1 MSDTIFA
8 LASGPGR
15 AGVAV
20 IRVSGPQSWAGLQI
34 LTRRLEGAKNALSPR
49 ISSDELS
56 GVVSAECFA
65 DKIPDKRS
73 GAFSGMTQDKV
84 ASSKNGLAILQSDV
98 SSLLPRQCALCKIYD
113 PLSGE
118 VLDNALILP
127 FKAPASYTGE
137 DVVEYHLHGGRAVVD
152 AVLAALAGFEGHRM
166 AEPGEF
172 TRRAFENGKMDLT
185 EAEAVAD
192 LIDAETQA
200 QRLQALSQMGG
211 ALMGLYEGWSEAL
224 KQALAHLEA
233 DIEFPDEDLP
243 EAIAPEIITDLNEI
257 SQEMDDHLND
267 NRRGERL
274 REGITIAVIGAPNV
288 GKSSLVNALAQR
300 DVAIISEIAGTTRDV
315 IEVHLDLGGY
325 PVILADTA
333 GLRPDQIGAEGQEG
347 IESEGIRRALARAE
361 QADITLLVFDA
372 SAPEVDAHTLAL
384 IDERAILLANK
395 MDKDGAK
402 AQIDAALPLSV
413 SSGEGVSALLKVL
426 EEKIKGMIGQR
437 NAPALTRQRHRAHV
451 EEACD
456 ALVRAQ
462 TAALP
467 ELVAEDVRLAVRAL
481 GRITGRVDVEDLL
494 DVIFRDFC
502 IGK

>member
-34 LTRRLEGAKNALSPR
+34 LTRRREDAKNTLSP
-49 ISSDELS
+49 L
-56 GVVSAECFA
+56 
-65 DKIPDKRS
+65 
-73 GAFSGMTQDKV
+73 
-84 ASSKNGLAILQSDV
+84 
-98 SSLLPRQCALCKIYD
+98 LLPRQCALCKIYS
-113 PLSGE
+113 PLTGE
-118 VLDNALILP
+118 VLDNALVLP

-152 AVLAALAGFEGHRM
+152 AVLAALVGLAGHRM
-166 AEPGEF
+166 AAPGEF

-211 ALMGLYEGWSEAL
+211 ALMMLYEVWAERL
-224 KQALAHLEA
+224 KRALAHLEA

-243 EAIAPEIITDLNEI
+243 EGISPEIVQDLEAITAQIGE
-257 SQEMDDHLND
+257 HLDD

-274 REGITIAVIGAPNV
+274 REGITIAVIGAPNA

-300 DVAIISEIAGTTRDV
+300 DVAIISEMAGTTRDV
-315 IEVHLDLGGY
+315 IEAHLDLGGY

-333 GLRPDQIGAEGQEG
+333 GLRPDQIGAEGHEG

-361 QADITLLVFDA
+361 TADITLLVFDA
-372 SAPEVDAHTLAL
+372 SEPEVDAHTLAL
-384 IDERAILLANK
+384 IDERAVVLANK
-395 MDKDGAK
+395 MDKDGAR
-402 AQIDAALPLSV
+402 APVDAALPISV
-413 SSGEGVSALLKVL
+413 SSGEGLGELLRVL
-426 EEKIKGMIGQR
+426 EEKIREMIGVR
-437 NAPALTRQRHRAHV
+437 EAPALTRQRHRAHI
-451 EEACD
+451 EEALE
-456 ALVRAQ
+456 ALQRGAN
-462 TAALP
+462 ADLP
-467 ELVAEDVRLAVRAL
+467 ELVAEDVRLAVRSL